1 MDYTKTRA
9 EDIAAEFFKGHPNE
23 EVEIAYAEEK
33 IREAYMVETGEELR
47 DPGRTVRLLYELE
60 FVERPRKG
68 VYKYNPATSSN
79 NTSKEAVGHSVRPK
93 NYVFDMQTVEAALAK
108 AKTSKDENARRC
120 FQKMYNA
127 LKKHGIVTY

>member
-1 MDYTKTRA
+1 MDYTKTRT

-23 EVEIAYAEEK
+23 EIEIAYAEEK
-33 IREAYMVETGEELR
+33 IREAYMLETGEELR
-47 DPGRTVRLLYELE
+47 DPARTVRFLYELE

-79 NTSKEAVGHSVRPK
+79 NTSRDVVGRGTKST
-93 NYVFDMQTVEAALAK
+93 NYVFDMQTVEVALAK
-108 AKTSKDENARRC
+108 AKQSKDENARKC